1 MADQDA
7 APHILYVDDDAGLRR
22 LVARALERRGFR
34 VDCATGGQEGAAM
47 AAERRYDLIAVD
59 HYMPGQDGL
68 TTLDQI
74 RRQPDPPPIIYVTG
88 SEESRV
94 AVAAL
99 KAGAIDYIVKTV
111 GEEFFDLLARSI
123 EQGMARMRILAE
135 KEQAEARLRESNER
149 LEAMLYE
156 VNHRVANSLQ
166 LVSSFVYLQARS
178 VEGADAKAAL
188 EDTQRRIAAI
198 AQVHRRLYSG
208 GRVDRVDI
216 AGYLASLL
224 TDLEETWSTP
234 EAPRS
239 ITLSAEPVTLDTDQ
253 AVAVGVIVNGTP
265 EAPRSITLS
274 AEPVTLDTDQAVAVG
289 VIVNELVSN
298 ACKYAYPEDQAGEV
312 RVTLLNQGSGF
323 LLRVEDDG
331 FGMPHDGSV
340 KGTGIGS
347 KLVNAMVA
355 NLKARLDH
363 DPAHKGVRITISTPI

>member
-1 MADQDA
+1 MADEDA
-7 APHILYVDDDAGLRR
+7 ASHILYIDDDAGLRR

-34 VDCATGGQEGAAM
+34 VDCATGGLEGAEM

-68 TTLDQI
+68 ATLDQI
-74 RRQPDPPPIIYVTG
+74 RRLPDPPPVIYVTG

-123 EQGMARMRILAE
+123 EQGMARVRTLAE

-166 LVSSFVYLQARS
+166 LVSSFYLLARS

-208 GRVDRVDI
+208 DRVDRVDM

-224 TDLEETWSTP
+224 KDLEETWSTP

-253 AVAVGVIVNGTP
+253 T
-265 EAPRSITLS
+265 
-274 AEPVTLDTDQAVAVG
+274 VAVG

-298 ACKYAYPEDQAGEV
+298 ACKYAYPPDQAGEV
-312 RVTLLNQGSGF
+312 RVALLNQGDSF

-331 FGMPHDGSV
+331 FGMPSDGSI

-363 DPAHKGVRITISTPI
+363 DPAHKGVRVTISAPI

>member
-253 AVAVGVIVNGTP
+253 AVAVGVIVN
-265 EAPRSITLS
+265 
-274 AEPVTLDTDQAVAVG
+274 
-289 VIVNELVSN
+289 ELVSN